1 MVLTLGSVDVTTY
14 NTKKWRYNQFFFKL
28 KKQGI
33 QSQLHFVEVWVCL
46 ITQVFKLDRKSTNI
60 KQLIPVTSKDLLSL
74 SIAVWN
80 ITQHNP
86 LNKIIQKAHR
96 HFTYIEKEKIN
107 ARTF

>member
-14 NTKKWRYNQFFFKL
+14 NTKKWRYNQFCFF
-28 KKQGI
+28 
-33 QSQLHFVEVWVCL
+33 QSQLHFVEVWVRL

-60 KQLIPVTSKDLLSL
+60 KQLKPVTSKDLLSL

-86 LNKIIQKAHR
+86 PNKIIQKAHR
-96 HFTYIEKEKIN
+96 NFTYIEKEKIN